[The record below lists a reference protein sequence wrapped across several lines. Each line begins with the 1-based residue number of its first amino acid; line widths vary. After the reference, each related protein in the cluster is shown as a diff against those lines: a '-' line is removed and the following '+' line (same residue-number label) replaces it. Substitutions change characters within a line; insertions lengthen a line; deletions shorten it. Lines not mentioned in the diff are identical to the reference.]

1 MLSTVKHE
9 GTNIGKM
16 VKLQIQF
23 IEMLWKVPDR
33 KAKLS

>member
-1 MLSTVKHE
+1 MLNTVKHK
-9 GTNIGKM
+9 GTNEGKI
-16 VKLQIQF
+16 VKLQVQF